1 MDSIQKFNGMENG
14 KVGKDVVKEIAIH
27 VGKLKEK
34 WINTDHL
41 CKKNTL
47 TKQH

>member
-1 MDSIQKFNGMENG
+1 MSQISNIDNMDSIQKFNGMENG

-34 WINTDHL
+34 
-41 CKKNTL
+41 
-47 TKQH
+47 